1 MIDNS
6 NDVLNISFHLKY
18 ICLFVDNNNKSFF
31 LVILADKAWESKS
44 TIT

>member
-18 ICLFVDNNNKSFF
+18 ISLFDNNKKSFF